1 MKSLITFTHSRE
13 LNWTDLDN
21 PDPQNPDQ
29 LYQSD
34 RMFVMSFSQICCL
47 NMNVSN
53 MKKCETET

>member
-29 LYQSD
+29 LYQLLSVRSD
-34 RMFVMSFSQICCL
+34 VCDEFQSDLLLKYECFQHEEM
-47 NMNVSN
+47 
-53 MKKCETET
+53 